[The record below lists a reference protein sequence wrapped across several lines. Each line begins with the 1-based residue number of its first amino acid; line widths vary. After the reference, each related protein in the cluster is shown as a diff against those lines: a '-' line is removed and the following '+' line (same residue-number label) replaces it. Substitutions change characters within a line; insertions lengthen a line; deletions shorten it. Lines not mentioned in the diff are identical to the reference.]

1 VYLGYVFGGVYGYVF
16 GGGFY
21 EGFGFSLPYEVCGGF

>member
-1 VYLGYVFGGVYGYVF
+1 VYLGDVLGDVYGYVF

-21 EGFGFSLPYEVCGGF
+21 EGFGFSLPYEGGGGF